1 MTVFIETSRIVS
13 AAGLVVL
20 GLSIFA
26 VSTHAQDTAAD
37 LTRPMAVIVAEHLPS
52 PTPTPSPSP
61 QTAELRSNETVSTGE
76 TEVKKSEASTDDSS
90 ADDTPKISPSNA
102 WYTPPTPDE
111 RRKRFTSSVVGPVA
125 LIRYTAIAGV
135 LTARKAPSE
144 WGGQWEGFGRRFASN
159 LGESA
164 INNTVKF
171 GLDELLEVDSRYYL
185 SRNRRPIAR
194 ARNAVFSVVTAR
206 NRQGKRVFGAPKI
219 AGHLLSN
226 VIGVEV
232 WYPERYSYKHGLKG
246 AAISLAVDAGVNLF
260 REFFWKK

>member
-1 MTVFIETSRIVS
+1 MNIFIEPFRMLP
-13 AAGLVVL
+13 AAGLL
-20 GLSIFA
+20 IIGLSIFA
-26 VSTHAQDTAAD
+26 GRAHAQEPANV
-37 LTRPMAVIVAEHLPS
+37 PNEPPVVVVAEPSPS
-52 PTPTPSPSP
+52 PTPPTNG
-61 QTAELRSNETVSTGE
+61 TEERKAETKAVGKAEA
-76 TEVKKSEASTDDSS
+76 KDSEAT
-90 ADDTPKISPSNA
+90 ADDESRKSSSNA
-102 WYTPPTPDE
+102 WYIPPTPDE
-111 RRKRFTSSVVGPVA
+111 RRKRYINSVIGPVA
-125 LIRYTAIAGV
+125 LIRYTTVAGV

-144 WGGQWEGFGRRFASN
+144 WGGQWEGFARRFASN

-219 AGHLLSN
+219 AGHVLSN
-226 VIGVEV
+226 VIGVEG
-232 WYPERYSYKHGLKG
+232 WYPDRYSYKHGLKG
-246 AAISLAVDAGVNLF
+246 AAISFAVDAGVNLF